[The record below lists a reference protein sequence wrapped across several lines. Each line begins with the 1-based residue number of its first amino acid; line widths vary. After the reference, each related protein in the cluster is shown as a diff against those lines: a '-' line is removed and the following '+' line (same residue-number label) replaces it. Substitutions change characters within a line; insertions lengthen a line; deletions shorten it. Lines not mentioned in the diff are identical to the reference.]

1 MRIYMHSGAEEGP
14 AVYIDTTDGRVHL
27 ARSGKKEPEWASVA
41 QAIRVLKAAIRIK
54 EPTVRAQ
61 AIKAVAGFVAE
72 ELGREIGEGG
82 VLVVG

>member
-14 AVYIDTTDGRVHL
+14 AVYIDTVDGRVHL

-54 EPTVRAQ
+54 EPTVRTQ

-72 ELGREIGEGG
+72 ELATEIGEGG